1 MLVCV
6 CVCVCVCVR
15 ASQVALLVKSSPAS
29 AGDASWM
36 PAVGKIPWRKA
47 WQPTPIFLPRKSQAQ
62 RSMVGYSSRGHKELT
77 RPK

>member
-6 CVCVCVCVR
+6 CVCAR

-29 AGDASWM
+29 AGDASSM